1 LRIHHVISSVL
12 EKYGGP
18 SVTVTTLCRELA
30 VLGHEVTLHTY
41 APAPL
46 LKPEGYALQTYHCAR
61 AAPRLGLSV
70 DMARGLWAAA
80 RSGDIMHVHALWM
93 LSSVL
98 PAWAV
103 RGTTCQL
110 VASPRGMLDPWA
122 LGQHPWPK
130 RLVWATCQG
139 PAVRAAG
146 LVHATAETEIDAVR
160 ALGITSPV
168 ALIPNGVVMPSVAE
182 TAHFAVQPRTLLF
195 LSRLHPKKGVDRL
208 LRAWAQV
215 QAEFPAWELRIVGPD
230 SDGYAANLAA
240 LARTVAAQRVTFH
253 GPAFGDARTA
263 HFRTA
268 QLFVLPTHSENF
280 GLVVA
285 EALAHGIPA
294 IVGRGAPWQG
304 LIRENCGYWV
314 DNSVPAIA
322 ACLRDTLRRSPAEL
336 HELGA
341 RGRAWMLRDFSWQE
355 RARSMVDA
363 YRWLAG
369 AGPKPPVV
377 SQEHGSTPVVPPRPI
392 KANSEPSTDVKI

>member
-1 LRIHHVISSVL
+1 LRIHQVISSVL

-30 VLGHEVTLHTY
+30 LLGHEVTLHTY

-46 LKPEGYALQTYHCAR
+46 LIPEGYVLRTYHCSR
-61 AAPRLGLSV
+61 VVPRIGLSV
-70 DMARGLWAAA
+70 DMARGLRAAA
-80 RSGDIMHVHALWM
+80 HNGDIMHMHGLWM

-98 PAWAV
+98 PAWAI
-103 RGTTCQL
+103 RGTACQL

-130 RLVWATCQG
+130 RLMWTTCQG
-139 PAVRAAG
+139 PAVRTAG
-146 LVHATAETEIDAVR
+146 LVHATAETEIEAVR

-168 ALIPNGVVMPSVAE
+168 ALIPNGVVMPSDAE
-182 TAHFAVQPRTLLF
+182 TAHFAAQPRTLLF

-215 QAEFPAWELRIVGPD
+215 QADFPAWELRIVGPD
-230 SDGYAANLAA
+230 SDGYAATLAA
-240 LARTVAAQRVTFH
+240 LARALDAQRVAFH
-253 GPAFGDARTA
+253 GPAFGDAKTA
-263 HFRTA
+263 HFQTA

-294 IVGRGAPWQG
+294 IVSRGAPWQG
-304 LIRENCGYWV
+304 LIDQNCGYWI

-322 ACLRDTLRRSPAEL
+322 ACLTDALRRSPAEL
-336 HELGA
+336 REIGL

-355 RARSMVDA
+355 RTRSMVDA
-363 YRWLAG
+363 YTWLVR
-369 AGPKPPVV
+369 AGPKPQVIHK
-377 SQEHGSTPVVPPRPI
+377 SIAQHRLSATDRDSRPT
-392 KANSEPSTDVKI
+392 ADPGPT